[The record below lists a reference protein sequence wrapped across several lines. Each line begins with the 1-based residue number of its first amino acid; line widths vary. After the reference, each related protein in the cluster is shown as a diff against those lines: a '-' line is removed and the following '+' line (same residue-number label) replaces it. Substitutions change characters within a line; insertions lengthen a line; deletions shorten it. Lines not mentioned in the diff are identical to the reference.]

1 MFISAIERN
10 DMGVDLQQ
18 PFSEERAAMVEQQL
32 RRRGIIDERVLEAM
46 SKVPRHEFL
55 HPASRQSAYLDQP
68 IAIGEKQTTS
78 QPYIIAAM
86 LQAASIH
93 PEDRVL
99 EIGAGSGYQT
109 AILCELA
116 AHVIAVE
123 RFETLTRDA
132 SAVLANLG
140 YKNVEIKTGDGSL
153 GWPAGVPYN
162 AIIVSAASPFI
173 PPALV
178 DQLARGGRLVV
189 PVGSAHEQALQLL
202 VKEQDGSTL
211 SRTLE
216 GCRFV
221 PLIGQQ
227 GFAA

>member
-1 MFISAIERN
+1 
-10 DMGVDLQQ
+10 
-18 PFSEERAAMVEQQL
+18 MVAQQL
-32 RRRGIIDERVLEAM
+32 RQRGISDERLLAAM
-46 SKVPRHEFL
+46 AKVPRHEFVSPQNWPEAYAD
-55 HPASRQSAYLDQP
+55 HPIP
-68 IAIGEKQTTS
+68 IAEQQTTS
-78 QPYIIAAM
+78 QPYMIAAM
-86 LQAASIH
+86 VQAAGVK

-123 RFETLTRDA
+123 RFESLTREA
-132 SAVLANLG
+132 AAVLANLG
-140 YKNVEIKTGDGSL
+140 YKNVEVKTGDGSL
-153 GWPAGVPYN
+153 GWPAGAPYN

-178 DQLARGGRLVV
+178 DQLAPYGRLVV
-189 PVGSAHEQALQLL
+189 PVGSAHEQVLQLI
-202 VKEQDGSTL
+202 VKAEDASTS

>member
-1 MFISAIERN
+1 
-10 DMGVDLQQ
+10 MGVDFEQA
-18 PFSEERAAMVEQQL
+18 FSEERVAMVEQQL
-32 RRRGIIDERVLEAM
+32 RRRGITDERVLEAM
-46 SKVPRHEFL
+46 SKVPRHQFL
-55 HPASRQSAYLDQP
+55 QPSSRHGAYLDQP

-86 LQAASIH
+86 LQAATIH

-123 RFETLTRDA
+123 RFESLTREA
-132 SAVLANLG
+132 AAVLANLG
-140 YKNVEIKTGDGSL
+140 YKNVEVKTGDGSL
-153 GWPAGVPYN
+153 GWPAGAPYN

-178 DQLARGGRLVV
+178 DQLAPYGRLVV
-189 PVGSAHEQALQLL
+189 PVGSAHEQVLQLI
-202 VKEQDGSTL
+202 VKAEDASTS